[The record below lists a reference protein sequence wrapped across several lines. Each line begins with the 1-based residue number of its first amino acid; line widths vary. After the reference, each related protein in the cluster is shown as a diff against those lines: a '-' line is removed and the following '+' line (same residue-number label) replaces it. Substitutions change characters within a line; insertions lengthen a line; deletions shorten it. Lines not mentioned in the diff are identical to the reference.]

1 MAARPQKARSG
12 DSKNVVILFSSA
24 WSGEFAVL
32 AGPTIRPEF
41 RTNRRNRGSPILP
54 TQSCSLNKARPLF
67 GTSAQL
73 RASKTVEFVQSID
86 NRERMDL
93 QNIYR
98 RKERQF
104 LLNMPRSIPSLQVVH
119 SGTTQSNGTV
129 LSNQELC
136 MKLMRSLFCAASLLT
151 PALTFALPP
160 LGTYSCTVNQINGR
174 PVGDVFLTVGKG
186 YRVQVTG
193 VKGYKTCQVDY
204 DPPMGRFTVHL
215 SEDSRCP
222 FADITLYCNIN

>member
-41 RTNRRNRGSPILP
+41 RTNRRNRGSRILP

-104 LLNMPRSIPSLQVVH
+104 LRSAKAAGESLSEMKENTPARLGWPMAARASMQLRFKTPPGVGPGSGAATGRPAARAAASIRVVMGGSSLQ
-119 SGTTQSNGTV
+119 
-129 LSNQELC
+129 E
-136 MKLMRSLFCAASLLT
+136 
-151 PALTFALPP
+151 
-160 LGTYSCTVNQINGR
+160 
-174 PVGDVFLTVGKG
+174 
-186 YRVQVTG
+186 
-193 VKGYKTCQVDY
+193 
-204 DPPMGRFTVHL
+204 
-215 SEDSRCP
+215 
-222 FADITLYCNIN
+222 